1 MSNEENLKSDLLS
14 VIDYIRWAAS
24 RFNEAE
30 LNFGHGTDNALD
42 EAIALVAHGL
52 HLPFDMPPALH
63 NARLT
68 ESEKDA
74 LIRLIH
80 LRVEKRIPLPY
91 LTHEAWFAQ
100 MPFYVD
106 DRVLVPRSPLAE
118 LIGHQFEPWL
128 DSIYSD
134 DKPAARILDLC
145 TGSGCIA
152 IACAMAFPE
161 SVVDA
166 VDISEDALDVA
177 KINIKKHHL
186 EGQVNAIKSD
196 LFNSLSDQR
205 YNVIISNPPYVDD
218 EDMANLPDEFRH
230 EPQLGLVAGKSGL
243 DFAIRILQSAEQYLL
258 PGGLLIVEVGNSE
271 MALKERFPEVLF
283 TWLEFEHG
291 GEGVFLLTHEQ
302 LGHYKDHFR

>member
-1 MSNEENLKSDLLS
+1 MGNEENLKSDLLS
-14 VIDYIRWAAS
+14 VVDYIRWAVS

-30 LNFGHGTDNALD
+30 LSFGHGTDNALD

-52 HLPFDMPPALH
+52 HLPFDMPPALY

-68 ESEKDA
+68 ETEKDD

-91 LTHEAWFAQ
+91 LTHEAWFSQ
-100 MPFYVD
+100 MAFYVD

-118 LIGHQFEPWL
+118 LIDHQFEPWL

-186 EGQVNAIKSD
+186 EGRVNAIKSD
-196 LFNSLSDQR
+196 LFDALADQR
-205 YNVIISNPPYVDD
+205 YNVIISNPPYVDE
-218 EDMANLPDEFRH
+218 EDMANLPEEFRH
-230 EPQLGLVAGKSGL
+230 EPRLGLVAGKSGL
-243 DFAIRILQSAEQYLL
+243 DFAIRILQSAGQYLL

-271 MALKERFPEVLF
+271 MGLKERFPEVLF

-302 LGHYKDHFR
+302 LEHYKDHF

>member
-1 MSNEENLKSDLLS
+1 
-14 VIDYIRWAAS
+14 
-24 RFNEAE
+24 
-30 LNFGHGTDNALD
+30 
-42 EAIALVAHGL
+42 
-52 HLPFDMPPALH
+52 MPPALY

-68 ESEKDA
+68 ETEKDD

-91 LTHEAWFAQ
+91 LTHEAWFSQ
-100 MPFYVD
+100 MAFYVD

-118 LIGHQFEPWL
+118 LIDHQFEPWL

-186 EGQVNAIKSD
+186 EGRVNAIKSD
-196 LFNSLSDQR
+196 LFDALADQR
-205 YNVIISNPPYVDD
+205 YNVIISNPPYVDE
-218 EDMANLPDEFRH
+218 EDMANLPEEFRH
-230 EPQLGLVAGKSGL
+230 EPRLGLVAGKSGL
-243 DFAIRILQSAEQYLL
+243 DFAIQILQSAGQYLL

-271 MALKERFPEVLF
+271 MGLKERFPEVLF

-302 LGHYKDHFR
+302 LEHYKDHF